1 MDDRNAEQLLYI
13 DATLAEMIQLA
24 SRGRQAYIADIAVAR
39 ACQYNIIRLAADL
52 ERLGE
57 EWITARPGIP
67 WRLIKGMR
75 NRIAHNYWTVD
86 DDVVWAVV
94 DQHAPDLRT
103 VLADE
108 IEIARSQLD
117 AQNDESKPG

>member
-1 MDDRNAEQLLYI
+1 MDERNAEQLLYV
-13 DATLAEMIQLA
+13 DATLAEMSQLA
-24 SRGRQAYIADIAVAR
+24 SRGRHAYDSDIAVAR

-57 EWITARPGIP
+57 DWITAHPGIP

-75 NRIAHNYWTVD
+75 NRIAHNYWAVD
-86 DDVVWAVV
+86 DDIVWAVV
-94 DQHAPDLRT
+94 NQHVPNLRA

-108 IEIARSQLD
+108 IELARSQL
-117 AQNDESKPG
+117 NP